1 MTSTTGDAMPA
12 DDRGLAAL
20 LRDHLGHQRWFAGK
34 GREWQL
40 LATTTAGR
48 LQDSPEVTIELVS
61 VGYSTG
67 EVETYQ
73 VPLVRYDHEV
83 EHLGHALVGQV
94 DGSWVYEAL
103 PDKDVTG
110 LWLAGV
116 ADERDAGALRFRR
129 DPSAEK
135 VPEGLASIVVG
146 AEQSNTSL
154 VYGDQAIL
162 KVFRKVAPGVN
173 PDIEVH
179 SALASAGSIHIA
191 EPLGWLEG
199 TWHDPVLDAEVTGS
213 LAMLQSFLPSATE
226 GWEMAQ
232 TSVRDLFA
240 EADLRA
246 DEVGGDFAA
255 EAYRL
260 GAATAEVHA
269 DLART
274 LPNGVFDAGALAAI
288 STAMRGRLDR
298 AADEVEAL
306 RPHTDALREAYD
318 DLARLGHAVPVQRIH
333 GDYHLGQV
341 MRTLD
346 GWRLLDFEGEPAK
359 SLAERRALDSPVRDV
374 AGMLRSF
381 DYAAR
386 HQLADHPHDPQRE
399 FRAAEWAERNRS
411 AFCDGYAETVGSDP
425 RDEPVLLRAYET
437 DKAVYELVYESRNR
451 PSWVTIPL
459 AAIARLA
466 NG

>member
-1 MTSTTGDAMPA
+1 VTSTTGGSSA
-12 DDRGLAAL
+12 GLGAL
-20 LRDHLGHQRWFAGK
+20 LADHLGHQRWFAGK
-34 GREWQL
+34 GRDWRV
-40 LATTTAGR
+40 LATTTAGT
-48 LQDSPEVTIELVS
+48 LQDAPRVWIELVS
-61 VGYSTG
+61 VGYPG
-67 EVETYQ
+67 DELETYQ
-73 VPLVRYDHEV
+73 VPLVAYDHEV
-83 EHLGHALVGQV
+83 EHLSHALVGRL

-103 PDKDVTG
+103 ADKEVTG
-110 LWLAGV
+110 LWLSGIG
-116 ADERDAGALRFRR
+116 DERRAGTLRFRR

-135 VPEGLASIVVG
+135 IPEGVVSIVVG

-154 VYGDQAIL
+154 VFGDQAIL
-162 KVFRKVAPGVN
+162 KVFRKVAPGIN

-179 SALASAGSIHIA
+179 AALASAGSIHIA

-213 LAMLQSFLPSATE
+213 LAMLQAYLPSATD

-232 TSVRDLFA
+232 TSVRDLYA

-255 EAYRL
+255 ESHRL

-274 LPNGVFDAGALAAI
+274 LPNGVFDARALAALAA
-288 STAMRGRLDR
+288 AMRGRLDR
-298 AADEVEAL
+298 AAAEVEVL
-306 RPHTDALREAYD
+306 RPYVEALREAYE
-318 DLARLGHAVPVQRIH
+318 DLARLGRPVAVQRIH
-333 GDYHLGQV
+333 GDFHLGQV

-386 HQLADHPHDPQRE
+386 HLLADGPHDAQRE
-399 FRAAEWAERNRS
+399 FRATEWAERNRS
-411 AFCDGYAETVGSDP
+411 AFCDGYAETISSDP

-451 PSWVTIPL
+451 PSWVSIPL
-459 AAIARLA
+459 SAIARLA

>member
-1 MTSTTGDAMPA
+1 MTSTTGNGSHVDG
-12 DDRGLAAL
+12 DGLSGL

-34 GREWQL
+34 GRDWRV

-48 LQDSPEVTIELVS
+48 LQDVPEVTVELVS
-61 VGYSTG
+61 IGYSTD

-83 EHLGHALVGQV
+83 EHLAHALVGEV
-94 DGSWVYEAL
+94 DGTWVYEAL
-103 PDKDVTG
+103 ADKDVTG
-110 LWLAGV
+110 VWLAGV
-116 ADERDAGALRFRR
+116 ADERDAGSLRFRR
-129 DPSAEK
+129 DPTAEK

-154 VYGDQAIL
+154 VFGDQAIL

-179 SALASAGSIHIA
+179 AALAGAGSIHIA

-199 TWHDPVLDAEVTGS
+199 TWRDPVLDTEVTGS

-240 EADLRA
+240 EADLHA

-255 EAYRL
+255 ESYRL

-274 LPNGVFDAGALAAI
+274 LPQGVFDADALTAVA
-288 STAMRGRLDR
+288 TAMRGRLDR
-298 AADEVEAL
+298 AAGEVEAL
-306 RPHTDALREAYD
+306 QPYVDALREAYE
-318 DLARLGHAVPVQRIH
+318 DLAALGRPVHVQRIH

-386 HQLADHPHDPQRE
+386 HRLADHPHDAQLE
-399 FRAAEWAERNRS
+399 FRASEWAERNRS
-411 AFCDGYAETVGSDP
+411 AFCDGYAETVSSDP

-451 PSWVTIPL
+451 PSWVSIPL
-459 AAIARLA
+459 GAIARLA